1 MPASAFPRPPTPG
14 PLAALPC
21 VVVAL
26 GILLVDPGRAVA
38 DRPPEGCPAPCPE
51 STPSADGNDHARWL
65 LPNRAAAQLRARNWR
80 GTPEVAALLA
90 RVRHMNVLLV
100 TVDALRAR
108 PLADPAVSARR
119 YPHITALRR
128 RSRWFTNAFAP
139 GAGTD
144 LCMGGVLTG
153 KLDPMSG
160 AAFTL
165 PEVLNAGGLVTHA
178 VIPREVVLGTSKTL
192 LTRGLRGHDILVTD
206 PKTPNVPAGVSS
218 PRTTALGLSFMDGWI
233 DRSRSGKSEPFFLW
247 LHYFDI
253 HEHHQLP
260 AKLPEIVAHNGGR
273 APRNAFQK
281 YNALLKI
288 TDQALGRLF
297 AGIKDRGLD
306 ESTIVVFAAD
316 HGESLEED
324 PRLPKRHGQVL
335 YNPLVHVPLAI
346 AVPGVDPGDQPE
358 PASLLDV
365 PITLLDLLGLPVPRS
380 MNGGQSL
387 VPNLAGIPPLEDEP
401 RTFVLNESEQ
411 FAVIQW
417 PFKML
422 MRRNGKAAE
431 LYDLSEDFSESEN
444 LALKLP
450 DLVHALSL
458 AYRAHPAI
466 TLDRTPAGRKRFEN
480 LARRTRPAAH
490 DLLRIGEQRAP
501 PPAEKP

>member
-1 MPASAFPRPPTPG
+1 
-14 PLAALPC
+14 
-21 VVVAL
+21 
-26 GILLVDPGRAVA
+26 
-38 DRPPEGCPAPCPE
+38 
-51 STPSADGNDHARWL
+51 
-65 LPNRAAAQLRARNWR
+65 
-80 GTPEVAALLA
+80 
-90 RVRHMNVLLV
+90 
-100 TVDALRAR
+100 
-108 PLADPAVSARR
+108 
-119 YPHITALRR
+119 LRR

-144 LCMGGVLTG
+144 LSMGGVLTG

-165 PEVLNAGGLVTHA
+165 PELLSAGGLVTHA
-178 VIPREVVLGTSKTL
+178 VIPREVVVGTSKTL

-218 PRTTALGLSFMDGWI
+218 PRTTALALSFLDGWLAGK
-233 DRSRSGKSEPFFLW
+233 RSGKEEPFFLW

-260 AKLPEIVAHNGGR
+260 DKLREIVAHNGGR
-273 APRNAFQK
+273 VPRNTFQK

-297 AGIKDRGLD
+297 AGITRRGLND
-306 ESTIVVFAAD
+306 STIVVFAAD

-346 AVPGVDPGDQPE
+346 AVPGIAGGDQPE
-358 PASLLDV
+358 PASLIDV
-365 PITLLDLLGLPVPRS
+365 PFTLLDLLGLPVPPS

-401 RTFVLNESEQ
+401 PRTFVLNESEQ
-411 FAVIQW
+411 YAVIQW

-422 MRRNGKAAE
+422 MRRKGTAAE
-431 LYDLSEDFSESEN
+431 LYDLSQDFAESTN
-444 LALKLP
+444 LARKRP
-450 DLVHALSL
+450 DLVRSLSH
-458 AYRAHPAI
+458 AYRAHPAV
-466 TLDRTPAGRKRFEN
+466 TLDRTAAGRKRFEK
-480 LARRTRPAAH
+480 LARRTRPAAQ
-490 DLLRIGEQRAP
+490 DLARIAEQRAR
-501 PPAEKP
+501 PPADAGHQPDP